1 VKLRRERDDLGGRLP
16 PNQRLTRGWPVLH
29 ASPVP
34 KFNPALWSFRVW
46 GEVENEVEWTWDEF
60 RALPSATVVSD
71 FHCVTGWSKFD
82 NTWEGISFKEIA
94 SRVKPAAAATH
105 VMVHAEYGYTANL
118 PLDALLDDDVLLAW
132 SHDRAPLEPEHGGP
146 LRLVVPK
153 LYAWKSAKWV
163 RGLRFMDH
171 DERGYWEVRG
181 YHNDADPFVE
191 ERYSWQEVPRPGLP
205 RA

>member
-1 VKLRRERDDLGGRLP
+1 MRTKDDRGGRLP

-34 KFNPALWSFRVW
+34 KFNPAIWNFRAW
-46 GEVENEVEWTWDEF
+46 GEVANETEWTWDEF
-60 RALPSATVVSD
+60 RALPATTVHSD

-82 NTWEGISFKEIA
+82 NTWEGVAFREIA
-94 SRVKPAAAATH
+94 ERAGPAANATH
-105 VMVHAEYGYTANL
+105 VMVHAEFGYTANV
-118 PLDALLDDDVLLAW
+118 PLEALLDDDVLFAW
-132 SHDRAPLEPEHGGP
+132 SHHGEPLEAEHGGP

-163 RGLRFMDH
+163 RGVRFMDR

-181 YHNDADPFVE
+181 YHNDADPFGE
-191 ERYSWQEVPRPGLP
+191 QRYSWQETERPGLP
-205 RA
+205 RG

>member
-1 VKLRRERDDLGGRLP
+1 VKARDDLGGRLP
-16 PNQRLTRGWPVLH
+16 PNQRPTRGWPVLH

-34 KFNPALWSFRVW
+34 KFNPALWNFRTW
-46 GEVENEVEWTWDEF
+46 GEVENETEWTWDEF
-60 RALPSATVVSD
+60 RALPSTTVQSD

-82 NTWEGISFKEIA
+82 NAWEGISFREIA
-94 SRVKPAAAATH
+94 DRAKPTPKATH

-118 PLDALLDDDVLLAW
+118 PLEALFDDDVLFAW
-132 SHDRAPLEPEHGGP
+132 SHDGDPLEAEHGGP

-163 RGLRFMDH
+163 RGVRFMDH

-181 YHNDADPFVE
+181 YHNDAHPFAE
-191 ERYSWQEVPRPGLP
+191 ERYSWQETERPGLP
-205 RA
+205 PQ